1 MNNRV
6 NNSFFILPITQNEIE
21 DIITSFKNGKS
32 TGPFIIPIKLL
43 KLIKT
48 EISKPLAIIFNES
61 ILLGIFPDKLKY
73 AKVIP
78 IHSKGSQTDPSNY
91 RPISLLSVFSKILEN
106 LMFKRLY
113 NYLDSTNIFYPL
125 QFGFRQNH
133 STNHALISMTESIR
147 NTIDNGKFG
156 CGVFI
161 DLKKA
166 FDTVNHSILI
176 TKMEHY
182 GIRGI
187 ALDWFYWFTSYLSNR
202 MQYVSI
208 NGYISEYRHISCGVP
223 QGSVLGPLLFLL
235 YINDLPNVSKHLS
248 FYLFA
253 DDMNIYFEANDLLTL
268 QKVMNRELR
277 HVKKWLDANKLALN
291 IDKTMD
297 YLRVD
302 GKRGH
307 VTCGNRLAIERQES
321 FQKFASLE
329 EELLLCSGLWDP
341 TRFHMA

>member
-1 MNNRV
+1 M
-6 NNSFFILPITQNEIE
+6 L
-21 DIITSFKNGKS
+21 
-32 TGPFIIPIKLL
+32 
-43 KLIKT
+43 
-48 EISKPLAIIFNES
+48 
-61 ILLGIFPDKLKY
+61 
-73 AKVIP
+73 
-78 IHSKGSQTDPSNY
+78 
-91 RPISLLSVFSKILEN
+91 
-106 LMFKRLY
+106 KRLY

-187 ALDWFYWFTSYLSNR
+187 ALDWFTSYLSNR

-208 NGYISEYRHISCGVP
+208 NGHISEYRHISCGVP

-253 DDMNIYFEANDLLTL
+253 DDTNIYFEANDLLTL

-277 HVKKWLDANKLALN
+277 HVKKWLDANQLALN
-291 IDKTMD
+291 IDKTNFVVFHSPEKNLMEPII
-297 YLRVD
+297 L
-302 GKRGH
+302 
-307 VTCGNRLAIERQES
+307 
-321 FQKFASLE
+321 KFGLKKISRANKVKFLGV
-329 EELLLCSGLWDP
+329 LLDETLSWKPPSC
-341 TRFHMA
+341 

>member
-1 MNNRV
+1 MANEFNNYFTNVLHQVCSEIPRTKKSPLDHLNNRA
-6 NNSFFILPITQNEIE
+6 NNSFFILPITHNEIE

-32 TGPFIIPIKLL
+32 TGPFSIPIKLL
-43 KLIKT
+43 KLIKI
-48 EISKPLAIIFNES
+48 EISKPLAIIFSES

-73 AKVIP
+73 AKVIL
-78 IHSKGSQTDPSNY
+78 IHKKESQTDPSNY
-91 RPISLLSVFSKILEN
+91 RPISLLSVFSKILEK

-166 FDTVNHSILI
+166 FDAVNHSILL
-176 TKMEHY
+176 TKVEHY

-187 ALDWFYWFTSYLSNR
+187 AHDWFTSYLSNR
-202 MQYVSI
+202 MQYASI
-208 NGYISEYRHISCGVP
+208 HGHISEYGHRFCGVP

-235 YINDLPNVSKHLS
+235 YTSNDLPNVSKHLS

-253 DDMNIYFEANDLLTL
+253 DDTNIY
-268 QKVMNRELR
+268 
-277 HVKKWLDANKLALN
+277 VKQM
-291 IDKTMD
+291 I
-297 YLRVD
+297 
-302 GKRGH
+302 
-307 VTCGNRLAIERQES
+307 C
-321 FQKFASLE
+321 
-329 EELLLCSGLWDP
+329 
-341 TRFHMA
+341 

>member
-1 MNNRV
+1 MIV
-6 NNSFFILPITQNEIE
+6 QIFF
-21 DIITSFKNGKS
+21 
-32 TGPFIIPIKLL
+32 
-43 KLIKT
+43 
-48 EISKPLAIIFNES
+48 
-61 ILLGIFPDKLKY
+61 Y
-73 AKVIP
+73 A
-78 IHSKGSQTDPSNY
+78 
-91 RPISLLSVFSKILEN
+91 
-106 LMFKRLY
+106 
-113 NYLDSTNIFYPL
+113 L

-147 NTIDNGKFG
+147 NIIDNGKFG

-176 TKMEHY
+176 TKMEH

-187 ALDWFYWFTSYLSNR
+187 ALDWFTSYLSNR

-208 NGYISEYRHISCGVP
+208 NGHISEYRHISCGVH

-253 DDMNIYFEANDLLTL
+253 DDTNIYFEANDLLTL

-291 IDKTMD
+291 IDKTNFVVFHSPAK
-297 YLRVD
+297 YLMEPIIL
-302 GKRGH
+302 KFGH
-307 VTCGNRLAIERQES
+307 
-321 FQKFASLE
+321 KKYLE
-329 EELLLCSGLWDP
+329 LIK
-341 TRFHMA
+341 